1 MLSTILVLFKHN
13 IEFTIINIAVAMT
26 VLLYLLFNAAEKPKS
41 EYICH
46 HIHLH
51 AFELLMMIK
60 VTKTLSYM

>member
-1 MLSTILVLFKHN
+1 MQFKNKNSHA
-13 IEFTIINIAVAMT
+13 IINIAVAMT

>member
-1 MLSTILVLFKHN
+1 MQFKNKNSHA
-13 IEFTIINIAVAMT
+13 FINIAVAMT

>member
-1 MLSTILVLFKHN
+1 MQFKNKNSH
-13 IEFTIINIAVAMT
+13 TIINIAVAMT

-51 AFELLMMIK
+51 VFELLMMIK